1 MSQGCGNNREREP
14 DVPYNMQEGGS
25 EQGGFVLITKDK
37 WSITRLGELQLRR
50 HGKATEGAEAGAG
63 KKAQ

>member
-1 MSQGCGNNREREP
+1 M
-14 DVPYNMQEGGS
+14 PYNMQEGGS